1 MKEKRI
7 AENLKIDLNFSEF
20 QSHHTLCLLI
30 LCVFYTQF
38 EEKVITFT
46 DWQSKWKFFGIKTQ
60 SNTSTHNYDMC
71 MTEH

>member
-46 DWQSKWKFFGIKTQ
+46 D
-60 SNTSTHNYDMC
+60 
-71 MTEH
+71 